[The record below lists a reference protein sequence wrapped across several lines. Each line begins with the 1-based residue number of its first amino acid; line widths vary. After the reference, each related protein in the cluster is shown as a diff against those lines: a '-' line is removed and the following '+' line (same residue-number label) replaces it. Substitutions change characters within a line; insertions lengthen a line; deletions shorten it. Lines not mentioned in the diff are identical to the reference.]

1 MPKLS
6 EVGEHANI
14 EVLSPAEVE
23 SVEGEAGSFR
33 VGIRQRSRFVTEE
46 CTRCDLCVEA
56 CPQCTPNEFDVG
68 MAFRKAIYTP
78 MDQAEPT

>member
-23 SVEGEAGSFR
+23 SVEGEVGSFR
-33 VGIRQRSRFVTEE
+33 YGFNLLFIEPVQPI
-46 CTRCDLCVEA
+46 VE
-56 CPQCTPNEFDVG
+56 
-68 MAFRKAIYTP
+68 RL
-78 MDQAEPT
+78 